1 MMYDKPHLHKA
12 PFQFKPGIHSLFSK
26 STIQKSLQDIL
37 TIFFYKKRLCFKLPY
52 PNLGMGRRITT
63 GSRRIQASNIQSAK
77 EHIQS
82 SKVPKMKRQT
92 FQIQIAKN
100 RRGNHSRFN
109 FKKIKFQISK
119 SKVQRSKCQNL
130 TWWYPRLSLGRE
142 LEPLSHPSS
151 EPRLIILQI

>member
-82 SKVPKMKRQT
+82 SKVPKMMRQT

-109 FKKIKFQISK
+109 FKKNQVSNFKVQSSKVEVPESDMVISK
-119 SKVQRSKCQNL
+119 IKSGAR
-130 TWWYPRLSLGRE
+130 TWTSI
-142 LEPLSHPSS
+142 PSIF
-151 EPRLIILQI
+151 RT